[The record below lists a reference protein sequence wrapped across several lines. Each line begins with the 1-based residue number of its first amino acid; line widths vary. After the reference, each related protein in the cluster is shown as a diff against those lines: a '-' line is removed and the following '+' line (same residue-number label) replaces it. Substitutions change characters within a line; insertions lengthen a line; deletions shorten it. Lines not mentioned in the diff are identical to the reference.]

1 MRLNVKK
8 MSFAKNKKPLMRDSR
23 RWRSRSNKVKSR
35 SKRKSVGGRLR
46 KKKRKRRKLSL
57 QLIVQRSKQPKNKS
71 VGFNYNWK
79 ALKTRILRTK
89 RGHRRSHRKK
99 LHQRAVR
106 FYLETLASTG
116 QKVRR
121 LQVNL
126 QSHKNLH
133 QPLLRLQSH

>member
-1 MRLNVKK
+1 MSNRDVKQKLSRSGRNRPLKTNSRLRRPKRGGWSESIISMHTEVEANSVLGMRLNVKK

-71 VGFNYNWK
+71 VGFNYN
-79 ALKTRILRTK
+79 
-89 RGHRRSHRKK
+89 
-99 LHQRAVR
+99 
-106 FYLETLASTG
+106 
-116 QKVRR
+116 
-121 LQVNL
+121 
-126 QSHKNLH
+126 
-133 QPLLRLQSH
+133 